1 MNVIISKNECK
12 FRPPFL
18 INRDTTLLRAS
29 FQYKKYINT
38 SLLSIRYNTT
48 ETRKH
53 NKIKMKEILINHFI
67 ILSVGR
73 MIKPPM

>member
-1 MNVIISKNECK
+1 
-12 FRPPFL
+12 
-18 INRDTTLLRAS
+18 
-29 FQYKKYINT
+29 
-38 SLLSIRYNTT
+38 LSIRYNTT